1 MNILRE
7 ASKKMSYNK
16 ESEMNNKKV
25 LNIDPVVWLEKKY
38 PTMTGEFKRIQKEQY
53 KLFCRKQYDYGP
65 MNIAMGTDLS
75 KMEDIKLAITALV
88 VRINDKITRLIN
100 LVIKNDRE
108 GINESVDDSFVDL
121 SVYGVIAQIVRN
133 KKWAK

>member
-7 ASKKMSYNK
+7 SSKKMSYNK

-108 GINESVDDSFVDL
+108 GVNESVDDSFVDL